1 MLVKESSDLTLQL
14 SSSQGGDYTVHV
26 VVGENSEEIAPKS
39 RPGND
44 DLPSTSLCCRT
55 LRLHESIIVALG
67 APRVGHGERC
77 KRVVHDVVFSHIS
90 RQHCRICRDAHA
102 FFDKEYHIAVS
113 RLQRFAWFRRKQEL
127 HFVHHRHA
135 NCNFAVIHFFW
146 DRILGTYR
154 RPDAGQTLPVTT
166 AFISRS
172 PPNTAR

>member
-55 LRLHESIIVALG
+55 LRLHESIVVALG

-90 RQHCRICRDAHA
+90 RQHCRICRARVRTCERA
-102 FFDKEYHIAVS
+102 PAQTRIA
-113 RLQRFAWFRRKQEL
+113 
-127 HFVHHRHA
+127 
-135 NCNFAVIHFFW
+135 C
-146 DRILGTYR
+146 
-154 RPDAGQTLPVTT
+154 
-166 AFISRS
+166 
-172 PPNTAR
+172 